1 MGKEI
6 VNDKG
11 EEIHL
16 TVWMSTYLLRIA
28 TGLYK
33 KLGIVYP
40 VNQED
45 CKIIARLLRNYVYYN
60 ENEFYDA
67 YNDIPKANEDGIEYL
82 NLVANFFERSE
93 WVHLEKT
100 YREDEIHD

>member
-11 EEIHL
+11 EKFHL
-16 TVWMSTYLLRIA
+16 TIWMSTYLLRIA

-33 KLGIVYP
+33 KNIGIVYP
-40 VNQED
+40 VNQKD
-45 CKIIARLLRNYVYYN
+45 CKIIARLLRNYAYYN
-60 ENEFYDA
+60 KNDYYDA
-67 YNDIPKANEDGIEYL
+67 YNDIPEANEDGIEYL
-82 NLVANFFERSE
+82 RSAANFFERSE

-100 YREDEIHD
+100 YRED